1 MHVVSLIQVSKAHHG
16 MSTSSAEATLIA
28 DTTQP
33 SRSTMPSQHQPPTN
47 QILFSPFLQEDC
59 FSSRSGP
66 ARFSPNK
73 LLTTR
78 LLRGVRRAR
87 GKFTDLSTF
96 GAEEISVNGQV
107 FTVAPD
113 AWTCMDSVCACRVE
127 VRKCIVCAA
136 LVCFDANPFAV

>member
-1 MHVVSLIQVSKAHHG
+1 MRTVSLTQLSNERHG
-16 MSTSSAEATLIA
+16 ISTSSAEATLIA

-33 SRSTMPSQHQPPTN
+33 SRRTMPSQHQPPTS
-47 QILFSPFLQEDC
+47 QILLSPFLQDDC

-96 GAEEISVNGQV
+96 GAEEISVSGKV
-107 FTVAPD
+107 
-113 AWTCMDSVCACRVE
+113 
-127 VRKCIVCAA
+127 
-136 LVCFDANPFAV
+136 